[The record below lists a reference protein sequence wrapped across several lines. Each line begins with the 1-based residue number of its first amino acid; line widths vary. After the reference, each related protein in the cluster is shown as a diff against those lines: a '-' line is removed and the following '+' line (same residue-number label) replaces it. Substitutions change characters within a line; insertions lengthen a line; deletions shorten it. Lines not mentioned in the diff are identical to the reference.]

1 MMSEKKLLDQLR
13 DLIRTVQELLGHKNL
28 NTTMIYT
35 HILKQGGKGVK
46 SPLDWYKEECLFILP
61 NRSAYLAWLHRLIRL
76 QNCQPFDPDPEK
88 QQSCL
93 SYSCPPAGP
102 AFLPFPQPT
111 PQMIIEAWRFEG
123 DYFYDR
129 LKN

>member
-46 SPLDWYKEECLFILP
+46 SPLD
-61 NRSAYLAWLHRLIRL
+61 
-76 QNCQPFDPDPEK
+76 
-88 QQSCL
+88 
-93 SYSCPPAGP
+93 
-102 AFLPFPQPT
+102 
-111 PQMIIEAWRFEG
+111 
-123 DYFYDR
+123 
-129 LKN
+129 